1 MSGPS
6 PGFGAGVIQ
15 RLWTGLAL
23 SGRANGRRA
32 IRDSM
37 MRVFIVPTMVADLL
51 VLGVLSAEINL
62 GVTAWEWHHVGCDPG
77 FGRQFPR
84 CLADVQLRCCNYVI
98 FKELVLLLPVHF

>member
-23 SGRANGRRA
+23 SGRANGRQA

-51 VLGVLSAEINL
+51 MLGVLSAEINL
-62 GVTAWEWHHVGCDPG
+62 GVTA
-77 FGRQFPR
+77 
-84 CLADVQLRCCNYVI
+84 
-98 FKELVLLLPVHF
+98 